1 MKSKKTAS
9 SRRRISFAVDRD
21 EIEVNSDWVEAV
33 MAKPN
38 RHVADLPAS
47 PPPDPAPKTPQG
59 LFFAPDTNNATDE
72 LNAPGAGCSSVE
84 ITAAVVE
91 TATVVQSAPVALIT
105 PVVTNTPV
113 AHITPVANVASVEH
127 SATVSKNV
135 PVAVPPIAVDLLNSA
150 TGVETA
156 TGALLGGGTRVWRP
170 RPIRRITDGLTPGQ
184 YAVYRLMYEA
194 ADGAGESPRIYT
206 GGYADL
212 RRLTG
217 LSKRGIQN
225 IVAELQTK
233 LVLRVHQRPGYHRT
247 QTTSY
252 AVPDAENLL
261 EIWAANGWR
270 NAVGKSKTLTG

>member
-1 MKSKKTAS
+1 
-9 SRRRISFAVDRD
+9 
-21 EIEVNSDWVEAV
+21 

-59 LFFAPDTNNATDE
+59 LFFAADTNNATDE

-84 ITAAVVE
+84 ITAAVVD
-91 TATVVQSAPVALIT
+91 TSTVERNTPGALIT
-105 PVVTNTPV
+105 PVATNTPV
-113 AHITPVANVASVEH
+113 AHITPVANLAPVEQN
-127 SATVSKNV
+127 ATVSNSV
-135 PVAVPPIAVDLLNSA
+135 PLAVSPKPADLPNGA
-150 TGVETA
+150 TGVEIA
-156 TGALLGGGTRVWRP
+156 TGVLLAAGTRVWRP

-252 AVPDAENLL
+252 AVPDAENVLQ
-261 EIWAANGWR
+261 IWAANGWR